1 MRRRIL
7 LTVLALTLTV
17 LAGTAAYAQHKA
29 GQYEPGSAGKIARP
43 AARESGADAVYDVGP
58 LFTYRP
64 ALAPSDGSREV
75 ETYCNTCHSP
85 MYITMQPPLSA
96 DAWAAEVT
104 KMQKTFGADIP
115 NEITKKIVLYLGT
128 HYTPDTRKR

>member
-1 MRRRIL
+1 
-7 LTVLALTLTV
+7 
-17 LAGTAAYAQHKA
+17 
-29 GQYEPGSAGKIARP
+29 
-43 AARESGADAVYDVGP
+43 
-58 LFTYRP
+58 
-64 ALAPSDGSREV
+64 
-75 ETYCNTCHSP
+75 